1 MIKAITGTKDILPSE
16 ISRWLYLERLL
27 RESFRLFNY
36 KEIRTPIFE
45 ETALFARGIGEETDI
60 VGKEM
65 YTFKDRSKTSI
76 TLRPENTAGVVR
88 AFIEQ
93 SLGAQQSLNK
103 LYYIGP
109 MFRYEKPQAGRLR
122 QFHQF
127 GAEALGSTSP
137 LLDAEMIQVAFHILK
152 NLGLKN
158 LVVKINSLGI
168 PEVRENYKNV
178 LRDYLKDK
186 KERLSEESR
195 KRFETNILRIFD
207 SKIEVDQ
214 QIMMNA
220 PLLIDYLDEQS
231 KNDFDVVK
239 NYLTKVG
246 IQFEVDTALVRG
258 LDYYTKTTFEIVSGS
273 VGSQSALC
281 GGGRYDLLVEEL
293 GGKATPGVGF
303 AAGMERILL
312 ACENEESLN
321 ITGDS
326 IDVYV
331 VIKKSFTIEIDE
343 DKKKILPLSL
353 KEDEK
358 YSLNLV
364 KLVSHLR
371 SIGHSVDY
379 DFLNRS
385 EKVQKREA
393 NKLRAKLLITIFD
406 GNDKIIVHDQI
417 KHIEHTTKLRFILNI
432 TNLFTWFSKN
442 LSISDRIYERLKD
455 LEELRIG
462 NPDKEKIILFLE
474 KLKNKKS
481 ILDTCSELK
490 IDYDKGL
497 KFWDIY
503 QKLGIKSVLE
513 MNDLI

>member
-1 MIKAITGTKDILPSE
+1 MIKAITGTKDILPVD
-16 ISRWLYLERLL
+16 ISKWHYLENLL
-27 RESFRLFNY
+27 RETFQLFNY

-60 VGKEM
+60 VSKEM
-65 YTFKDRSKTSI
+65 YTFKDRSETSI

-88 AFIEQ
+88 SFIEQ

-103 LYYIGP
+103 LYYIGA
-109 MFRYEKPQAGRLR
+109 MFRQERPQAGRLR

-137 LLDAEMIQVAFHILK
+137 LLDSEMIQIAYHILK

-178 LRDYLKDK
+178 LRDYLKDIK
-186 KERLSEESR
+186 DNLSEESR
-195 KRFETNILRIFD
+195 KRFDTNILRIFD

-214 QIMMNA
+214 QIMKNA

-231 KNDFDVVK
+231 KNDFNVVK

-246 IQFEVDTALVRG
+246 IPFEVDPALVRG

-312 ACENEESLN
+312 ACENEKSLN
-321 ITGDS
+321 LPQDS
-326 IDVYV
+326 IDVYLIRV
-331 VIKKSFTIEIDE
+331 DSKTEQNLELDLKLELELIN
-343 DKKKILPLSL
+343 LS
-353 KEDEK
+353 
-358 YSLNLV
+358 S
-364 KLVSHLR
+364 KLRQINISC
-371 SIGHSVDY
+371 DY
-379 DFLNRS
+379 DYLNRS
-385 EKVQKREA
+385 IKAQMREA
-393 NKLRAKLLITIFD
+393 NKFNAKYVVFVGGD
-406 GNDKIIVHDQI
+406 EFNRG
-417 KHIEHTTKLRFILNI
+417 ELNI
-432 TNLFTWFSKN
+432 KN
-442 LSISDRIYERLKD
+442 LSNGEQQLI
-455 LEELRIG
+455 
-462 NPDKEKIILFLE
+462 KIEDFE
-474 KLKNKKS
+474 KLKS
-481 ILDTCSELK
+481 I
-490 IDYDKGL
+490 
-497 KFWDIY
+497 
-503 QKLGIKSVLE
+503 IKS
-513 MNDLI
+513 

>member
-1 MIKAITGTKDILPSE
+1 MIKAITGTKDILPVD
-16 ISRWLYLERLL
+16 ISKWHYLENLL
-27 RESFRLFNY
+27 RETFQLFNY

-60 VGKEM
+60 VSKEM
-65 YTFKDRSKTSI
+65 YTFKDRSETSI

-88 AFIEQ
+88 SFIEQ

-103 LYYIGP
+103 LYYIGA
-109 MFRYEKPQAGRLR
+109 MFRQERPQAGRLR

-137 LLDAEMIQVAFHILK
+137 LLDSEMIQIAYHILK

-178 LRDYLKDK
+178 LRDYLKDIK
-186 KERLSEESR
+186 DNLSEESR
-195 KRFETNILRIFD
+195 KRFDTNILRIFD

-214 QIMMNA
+214 QIMKNA

-231 KNDFDVVK
+231 KNDFNVVK

-246 IQFEVDTALVRG
+246 IPFEVDPALVRG

-312 ACENEESLN
+312 ACENEKSLN
-321 ITGDS
+321 LPQDS
-326 IDVYV
+326 IDVYLIRV
-331 VIKKSFTIEIDE
+331 DSKTEQNLELDLKLELELIN
-343 DKKKILPLSL
+343 LS
-353 KEDEK
+353 
-358 YSLNLV
+358 S
-364 KLVSHLR
+364 KLRQINISC
-371 SIGHSVDY
+371 DY
-379 DFLNRS
+379 DYLNRS
-385 EKVQKREA
+385 IKAQMREA
-393 NKLRAKLLITIFD
+393 NKFNAKY
-406 GNDKIIVHDQI
+406 VV
-417 KHIEHTTKLRFILNI
+417 FIGGDEYKRGELNV
-432 TNLFTWFSKN
+432 KN
-442 LSISDRIYERLKD
+442 LSNGEQQLI
-455 LEELRIG
+455 
-462 NPDKEKIILFLE
+462 KIDDFE
-474 KLKNKKS
+474 KLKS
-481 ILDTCSELK
+481 LFK
-490 IDYDKGL
+490 I
-497 KFWDIY
+497 
-503 QKLGIKSVLE
+503 
-513 MNDLI
+513 

>member
-1 MIKAITGTKDILPSE
+1 MIKAITGTKDILPSDV
-16 ISRWLYLERLL
+16 SRWQYLEKLL
-27 RESFRLFNY
+27 RETFQLFNY

-60 VGKEM
+60 VSKEM
-65 YTFKDRSKTSI
+65 YTFKDRSETSI

-88 AFIEQ
+88 SFIEQ

-103 LYYIGP
+103 LYYIGA
-109 MFRYEKPQAGRLR
+109 MFRQERPQAGRLR

-137 LLDAEMIQVAFHILK
+137 LLDAEMIQIAYHILK
-152 NLGLKN
+152 NVGLKN

-178 LRDYLKDK
+178 LRGYLKDK
-186 KERLSEESR
+186 KDNLSEESR

-214 QIMMNA
+214 QIMKDA

-231 KNDFDVVK
+231 KNDFNVVK

-246 IQFEVDTALVRG
+246 IPFEVDPALVRG

-312 ACENEESLN
+312 ACENEKSLILPN
-321 ITGDS
+321 DS
-326 IDVYV
+326 IDVYLIRV
-331 VIKKSFTIEIDE
+331 DSKLEPE
-343 DKKKILPLSL
+343 
-353 KEDEK
+353 
-358 YSLNLV
+358 LNLELELTV
-364 KLVSHLR
+364 ANISSLLR
-371 SIGHSVDY
+371 QRK
-379 DFLNRS
+379 FL
-385 EKVQKREA
+385 
-393 NKLRAKLLITIFD
+393 L
-406 GNDKIIVHDQI
+406 
-417 KHIEHTTKLRFILNI
+417 
-432 TNLFTWFSKN
+432 
-442 LSISDRIYERLKD
+442 
-455 LEELRIG
+455 
-462 NPDKEKIILFLE
+462 
-474 KLKNKKS
+474 
-481 ILDTCSELK
+481 
-490 IDYDKGL
+490 
-497 KFWDIY
+497 
-503 QKLGIKSVLE
+503 
-513 MNDLI
+513 

>member
-1 MIKAITGTKDILPSE
+1 MIKAITGTKDILPVD
-16 ISRWLYLERLL
+16 ISKWQYLENLL
-27 RESFRLFNY
+27 KETFQLFNY

-60 VGKEM
+60 VSKEM
-65 YTFKDRSKTSI
+65 YTFKDRSETSV

-88 AFIEQ
+88 SFIEQ

-103 LYYIGP
+103 LYYIGA
-109 MFRYEKPQAGRLR
+109 MFRQERPQAGRLR

-137 LLDAEMIQVAFHILK
+137 LLDAEMIQIAYHILK

-186 KERLSEESR
+186 KDNLSEESR
-195 KRFETNILRIFD
+195 KRFDTNILRIFD

-214 QIMMNA
+214 QVMKDA

-246 IQFEVDTALVRG
+246 IPFEVDPALVRG

-312 ACENEESLN
+312 ACENEKSLN
-321 ITGDS
+321 LPQDS
-326 IDVYV
+326 IDVYLIRV
-331 VIKKSFTIEIDE
+331 DSKTEQNLELDLKLELELIN
-343 DKKKILPLSL
+343 LS
-353 KEDEK
+353 
-358 YSLNLV
+358 S
-364 KLVSHLR
+364 KLRQVNISC
-371 SIGHSVDY
+371 DY
-379 DFLNRS
+379 DYLNRS
-385 EKVQKREA
+385 IKAQMREA
-393 NKLRAKLLITIFD
+393 NKYNAKY
-406 GNDKIIVHDQI
+406 VV
-417 KHIEHTTKLRFILNI
+417 FIGGDEYKRGELNI
-432 TNLFTWFSKN
+432 KN
-442 LSISDRIYERLKD
+442 LSNGEQQLI
-455 LEELRIG
+455 
-462 NPDKEKIILFLE
+462 KIDDFE
-474 KLKNKKS
+474 KLKS
-481 ILDTCSELK
+481 IL
-490 IDYDKGL
+490 
-497 KFWDIY
+497 
-503 QKLGIKSVLE
+503 KS
-513 MNDLI
+513 